1 VSNASLVPCDR
12 ITTKLMLL
20 ICSKVSRDQQSRPH
34 VYVNKEGEIVINFE
48 AERHGRN
55 CPQVWD
61 TVRAE
66 DAWFPSLRE
75 VVKRFGWVQTIAN
88 GKMVA
93 VCQCVGVDTYRYVWR
108 GCISCMC
115 VTTKSLISGAEGTIV
130 SVAVKAFSL
139 LF

>member
-1 VSNASLVPCDR
+1 
-12 ITTKLMLL
+12 MLL

-34 VYVNKEGEIVINFE
+34 VYVNKEGRMVINFE

-55 CPQVWD
+55 CSQVWD

-88 GKMVA
+88 GKMIA
-93 VCQCVGVDTYRYVWR
+93 VCQCVGVGMAGGGIGFTLLFF
-108 GCISCMC
+108 SS
-115 VTTKSLISGAEGTIV
+115 TTTPS
-130 SVAVKAFSL
+130 AFSSDFAFDAFTIDDFASNL
-139 LF
+139 PLWTPCSSPHGT

>member
-1 VSNASLVPCDR
+1 MSNASLVPCDH
-12 ITTKLMLL
+12 TTIKLMLL
-20 ICSKVSRDQQSRPH
+20 LCSLISPDQKSRPH
-34 VYVNKEGEIVINFE
+34 VYANHQGEVIVNFE
-48 AERHGRN
+48 AERYGRN
-55 CPQVWD
+55 CPQMWH
-61 TVRAE
+61 TVQGA
-66 DAWFPSLRE
+66 DAWRPSLRE

-88 GKMVA
+88 GKMIA

-130 SVAVKAFSL
+130 CVAVKAFSL